1 MNIIGAMTS
10 GVESTKESLLFSYIY
25 SLIAHTNR
33 YSSTSLFVAS
43 VIKNKRKEGI
53 GMYINPF
60 VAGILVTL
68 LVEAIVLVGLGV
80 YSNIKDK
87 K

>member
-1 MNIIGAMTS
+1 MTS
-10 GVESTKESLLFSYIY
+10 GVESTKESLLFLYITITH
-25 SLIAHTNR
+25 LLNILT

-43 VIKNKRKEGI
+43 VIKNKGKEGA

-60 VAGILVTL
+60 LAGILVTL
-68 LVEAIVLVGLGV
+68 LVEAIVLVGFGI

>member
-1 MNIIGAMTS
+1 
-10 GVESTKESLLFSYIY
+10 
-25 SLIAHTNR
+25 
-33 YSSTSLFVAS
+33 
-43 VIKNKRKEGI
+43 
-53 GMYINPF
+53 MYINPF

-68 LVEAIVLVGLGV
+68 FVEAIVLVGLGI